1 MTISMR
7 VLLAAALAALGMAM
21 MGPSAM
27 AQAFPSKPVKIVA
40 GFPPGGAADLLARVM
55 ADKLS
60 AAMGQPFVVENRP
73 GAGGTIGADAVAKA
87 APDGYTLL
95 LAVTASQ
102 TIAPSIYKS
111 LPYDAARDF
120 KPVALVAAIPVT
132 LVVHPSVPANTARE
146 LVAVAKAAPAPM
158 QFASSGSGAIPH
170 LAGEL
175 FQLSQGVKLQH
186 VPYKGAPLAMSDLL
200 SGRVQLM
207 FDNLPTVL
215 AHIRSGK
222 LRALAVAGNKRA
234 RVLPDLPT
242 LAEAGVP
249 GVEVGSW
256 FGVLAPGGTPDAIVA
271 ALSRE
276 VAKAVSAD
284 DAKARMDAMGAEP
297 AYLAPA
303 EFAALIRSD
312 TEKWAKL
319 VKATGAQAD

>member
-1 MTISMR
+1 MGFPMHLFTKATI
-7 VLLAAALAALGMAM
+7 AALAMAA
-21 MGPSAM
+21 SAF
-27 AQAFPSKPVKIVA
+27 AQGYPTKPVKIIA

-73 GAGGTIGADAVAKA
+73 GAGGTIGADAVAKS
-87 APDGYTLL
+87 APDGHTLL
-95 LAVTASQ
+95 LGVTASQ
-102 TIAPSIYKS
+102 TIAPAVYKS
-111 LPYDAARDF
+111 LPYDPARDF
-120 KPVALVAAIPVT
+120 RPIALVATIPVA
-132 LVVHPSVPANTARE
+132 LVVHPSIAAKSPRE
-146 LVAVAKAAPAPM
+146 FVAIAKASSPPL
-158 QFASSGSGAIPH
+158 QFASSGNGAIPH

-200 SGRVQLM
+200 AGRVQLM

-222 LRALAVAGNKRA
+222 LRALAIAGTKRA
-234 RVLPDLPT
+234 HALPDLPT

-256 FGVLAPGGTPDAIVA
+256 FGVLAPGATPDAVVA

-276 VAKAVSAD
+276 IAKAVASD
-284 DAKARMDAMGAEP
+284 DAKARMEAMGAEP
-297 AYLAPA
+297 AFLSP
-303 EFAALIRSD
+303 EDFAKLIRAE
-312 TEKWAKL
+312 TEKWAGL
-319 VKATGAQAD
+319 VKATGARAD

>member
-1 MTISMR
+1 M
-7 VLLAAALAALGMAM
+7 LGALFALFA
-21 MGPSAM
+21 SSVF
-27 AQAFPSKPVKIVA
+27 AQSYPSKPVRVIV
-40 GFPPGGAADLLARVM
+40 GFPPGGAADLLARVV

-60 AAMGQPFVVENRP
+60 ASLGQPFVVENRP

-95 LAVTASQ
+95 LGVTASQ
-102 TIAPSIYKS
+102 TIAPAIYKA
-111 LPYDAARDF
+111 LPYDAATAFR
-120 KPVALVAAIPVT
+120 PVALVATIPVT
-132 LVVHPSVPANTARE
+132 LVVHPSVPANTVRE
-146 LVAVAKAAPAPM
+146 LVAIAKAAPAPM

-222 LRALAVAGNKRA
+222 LHALAVAGTKRA
-234 RVLPDLPT
+234 RALPDLPT

-249 GVEVGSW
+249 NVEVGSW
-256 FGVLAPGGTPDAIVA
+256 FGVLAPGGTSEAIVTT
-271 ALSRE
+271 LSRE
-276 VAKAVSAD
+276 IVKAVAAD

-297 AYLAPA
+297 AYLPP
-303 EFAALIRSD
+303 EPFAALIR
-312 TEKWAKL
+312 TETDKWAKL